1 MNKLLWVTVALNLS
15 LMGGACSDDRP
26 SESSGTEAVDPGK
39 ADSANEDGTCKPASY
54 ARNWGKNPAVV
65 RIADRQRT
73 LYALSDVH
81 GEPVD
86 LFEMLESAGLVSGS
100 LKKPAWI
107 GGKSVLVLA
116 GDSLNKGD
124 RSLDVLDLLMKLEEK
139 AKDAGGA
146 LIALAGNHEIAFL
159 AYPTHPKL
167 AKILQSAEDK
177 GLSLC
182 KDVHSPRS
190 AYGAWL
196 RNRPIAAVINGI
208 FISHSGNTRGMSI
221 GEIEGSFEEAVDEG
235 SWDSGF
241 ACGTQSDG
249 FFNRDQW
256 WVDSSLRP
264 DASIFD
270 RALEPLEVR
279 QMMFGHDPGAFDANH
294 QMEGYF
300 GDAAGRAL
308 IKLDMA
314 ISAPESR
321 GSLYQCADWRDDGGC
336 LLPRSAVNPEPG
348 NSAFFSPLTVHQGDP
363 PLPLTGPEVGD
374 WCTGKGHQSPY

>member
-1 MNKLLWVTVALNLS
+1 MNKLLWMTVALNLS

-107 GGKSVLVLA
+107 GGKSLLVLA

-208 FISHSGNTRGMSI
+208 FISHTGNAEDIPYALYLSHYIRELGQSGGLQSQQYCRGIVIMVNDAH
-221 GEIEGSFEEAVDEG
+221 FRDVD
-235 SWDSGF
+235 
-241 ACGTQSDG
+241 
-249 FFNRDQW
+249 
-256 WVDSSLRP
+256 L
-264 DASIFD
+264 
-270 RALEPLEVR
+270 L
-279 QMMFGHDPGAFDANH
+279 PG
-294 QMEGYF
+294 
-300 GDAAGRAL
+300 
-308 IKLDMA
+308 
-314 ISAPESR
+314 
-321 GSLYQCADWRDDGGC
+321 DDGGDI
-336 LLPRSAVNPEPG
+336 PHQPNPVPG
-348 NSAFFSPLTVHQGDP
+348 FNLNTHRVQRVRPAPVHIN
-363 PLPLTGPEVGD
+363 
-374 WCTGKGHQSPY
+374 